1 MNFDEVWEHVRSR
14 SAMSVYRAERL
25 WWYAQAVRDLPGD
38 VAEIGVYGGA
48 SLYLLARAFEG
59 TGKVVNGFDTFEGF
73 PALGPNESGYVGE
86 MSWSMEDVLEFTDP
100 FPVKLWKGPIEET
113 AYAVEEDPWSGG
125 RRTDHW
131 SLVHIDCD
139 LESCYRTTLRAFWPH
154 VAPGGVMVMDDY
166 GFGRWP
172 GATKVA
178 DDFFDGTE
186 YRIEGMRG
194 DDWNAEVRSGADWSF
209 VQGVVRKRR

>member
-1 MNFDEVWEHVRSR
+1 MNFDEVWDHVRTR

-25 WWYAQAVRDLPGD
+25 WWYAQAVRDIPGH

-59 TGKVVNGFDTFEGF
+59 TGKVIYGFDTFAGF
-73 PALGPNESGYVGE
+73 PSIGDNESGYVGE
-86 MSWSMEDVLEFTDP
+86 MAYPEDHVAEFVAHL
-100 FPVKLWKGPIEET
+100 PVKLLKGPIET
-113 AYAVEEDPWSGG
+113 RAVPDMTWV
-125 RRTDHW
+125 
-131 SLVHIDCD
+131 LVHVDCD
-139 LESCYRTTLRAFWPH
+139 LESCYRASLRKFWPNITR
-154 VAPGGVMVMDDY
+154 GGVMVMDDY

-178 DDFFDGTE
+178 DEFFDATE

-194 DDWNAEVRSGADWSF
+194 DDWNTEVRCGADWSF
-209 VQGVVRKRR
+209 VQGVVRKIR